1 MPLFVCL
8 VRLGILLYHLFIC
21 WFVGSFVH
29 FFVCLFLFI
38 LHLFVCYL
46 GDISCDDI
54 EIGDP
59 PLQLIVSLLFFCFVF
74 AIFCLFILFV
84 TLATSPVITLRL
96 VIPLS
101 LACSSMYSLCWF
113 ELDKAFTLLPGN
125 LEDKKEHQSTNIL
138 KKRFTYN
145 SIHPT

>member
-59 PLQLIVSLLFFCFVF
+59 PLQLIVSLLFFLFCFCHF
-74 AIFCLFILFV
+74 LFV
-84 TLATSPVITLRL
+84 YFVCYLGHVSCDNIEIGDP
-96 VIPLS
+96 P
-101 LACSSMYSLCWF
+101 
-113 ELDKAFTLLPGN
+113 LPG
-125 LEDKKEHQSTNIL
+125 LLLDVLPLLVRVGQGL
-138 KKRFTYN
+138 
-145 SIHPT
+145 HPAAWEPRR